1 MTLAQGAKQRMRRPA
16 GSHVIFCMHFEK
28 ADRPGT
34 GENVAEMHR
43 LEADTGA
50 RWKI

>member
-1 MTLAQGAKQRMRRPA
+1 MTLPQGAKQRMRRPA
-16 GSHVIFCMHFEK
+16 GSHVIFRMHFEK
-28 ADRPGT
+28 PDRPGA
-34 GENVAEMHR
+34 GKNVVEMRR